1 MHDAAPVAGRTGGVA
16 AALAPLFG
24 WFAFR
29 DEILG
34 ADPDVCDCAF
44 GNPQEMPLPGF
55 VDAIRRHAEPHD
67 KDWFAYKQ
75 SEPAGRQIVAASLR
89 RSHGLPFEPVDIAL
103 TNGAFGALTTA
114 FRALLDPGD
123 EVVFSLP
130 PWFVYEAMLLAADAV
145 PVKVRVRPDDHDL
158 DIDAIAAAIGPRTKA
173 VIVNTPNNPTGRI
186 YPPATLDA
194 LADVLAAASRRHGRP
209 IWLISDEPYARLL
222 YSDSDFSSPSAHYPY
237 TVIAYSYAKIL
248 LTPGERIGWLA
259 VSPSVP
265 DRLAVRAAVEAAQV
279 SGGWLYP
286 DAVLQHAIADLE
298 TLHIDLVELEAKR
311 DRAVGELRAAG
322 YQLRVPEGTFY
333 LWVRSPDPDDLAFCR
348 RLARRGVL
356 ALPGTICEVPGYFRL
371 SLTASNPMLDRAL
384 PVLADAV
391 TDTG

>member
-1 MHDAAPVAGRTGGVA
+1 M
-16 AALAPLFG
+16 
-24 WFAFR
+24 
-29 DEILG
+29 
-34 ADPDVCDCAF
+34 
-44 GNPQEMPLPGF
+44 
-55 VDAIRRHAEPHD
+55 
-67 KDWFAYKQ
+67 
-75 SEPAGRQIVAASLR
+75 
-89 RSHGLPFEPVDIAL
+89 
-103 TNGAFGALTTA
+103 
-114 FRALLDPGD
+114 
-123 EVVFSLP
+123 
-130 PWFVYEAMLLAADAV
+130 
-145 PVKVRVRPDDHDL
+145 
-158 DIDAIAAAIGPRTKA
+158 
-173 VIVNTPNNPTGRI
+173 
-186 YPPATLDA
+186 
-194 LADVLAAASRRHGRP
+194 LAAASRRHGRP